1 MLAKHILPT
10 CEAEKKIFQAVVAL
24 LSAKFAALAI
34 LALSFVAVVL
44 FVFYLIFDAIYEVC
58 TQLALLW
65 GECNAIE
72 KLLYVLIAWA
82 FAAWVLKRVKGLR
95 HAA

>member
-1 MLAKHILPT
+1 MQATKPIVSEKRCL
-10 CEAEKKIFQAVVAL
+10 EAIVAL
-24 LSAKFAALAI
+24 LSLKFAALAA
-34 LALSFVAVVL
+34 LVLSFVAVVL